1 MEQKVKFLLS
11 VFILI
16 FGIVLSACAESNE
29 TVPEDNTVT
38 ESDSEENKDI
48 NDAESD
54 TAEEGMDHSEMNHS
68 SSGEV
73 PEDLAVADNPTYP
86 VGSQALMHAKHM
98 PGMEGATA
106 TITGAF
112 ETTVY
117 SVTYTPTDGGEP
129 VENHKW
135 VIHEEIEDS
144 GEDLVEPGEEAVLNA
159 DHMQGM
165 DGAAAAIDSAEQ
177 TTVYMVNFK
186 DTETGEEVENH
197 KWVTEAE
204 LSLQEK

>member
-1 MEQKVKFLLS
+1 MKFLLS

-204 LSLQEK
+204 LSPAE

>member
-1 MEQKVKFLLS
+1 MKQKVKFLLS

-16 FGIVLSACAESNE
+16 FGIVLSACAENNE

-54 TAEEGMDHSEMNHS
+54 TAEEGMNHSEMNHS

-165 DGAAAAIDSAEQ
+165 DGAAATIDSAEQ

-204 LSLQEK
+204 LSPAE

>member
-1 MEQKVKFLLS
+1 MKFLLS

>member
-1 MEQKVKFLLS
+1 MKQKVKFLLS

-165 DGAAAAIDSAEQ
+165 DGAAATIDSAEQ

-204 LSLQEK
+204 LSPAE